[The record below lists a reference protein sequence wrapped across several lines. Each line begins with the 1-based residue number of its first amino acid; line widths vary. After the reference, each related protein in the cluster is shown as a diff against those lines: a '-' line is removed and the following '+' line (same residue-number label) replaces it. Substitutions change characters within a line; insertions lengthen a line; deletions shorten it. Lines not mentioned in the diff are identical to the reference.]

1 VIRHAAGAALALAL
15 AGCVPDEG
23 PMMEP
28 GSDCMECHG
37 GGGEEEEDA
46 PPWTVAG
53 TIAGVRGAHITI
65 TDANGWSFTL
75 RSNDA
80 GNFYTAEPVA
90 FPLVAISVDGEPMRD
105 DLPSPH
111 GSCNACHSGGVGGS
125 GSGGD

>member
-1 VIRHAAGAALALAL
+1 MSRRAAGAALALAL
-15 AGCVPDEG
+15 AGCVSEEG
-23 PMMEP
+23 PMMKP

-37 GGGEEEEDA
+37 GGEEEA
-46 PPWTVAG
+46 RPWTVAG

-90 FPLVAISVDGEPMRD
+90 FPLVAI
-105 DLPSPH
+105 
-111 GSCNACHSGGVGGS
+111 
-125 GSGGD
+125 